1 MPFRSICAKHF
12 TLLLLCTLLGSF
24 ANACGAGEDDQRAAD
39 QANLRYVTAS
49 SGLVLRSNP
58 DRNAERLTAIPAG
71 HAVQLIEEKP
81 EEVNINGTTGHWCY
95 VRFGEQQGWVF
106 GAYLTDQAPAV
117 PVGRAN
123 VECYRFQSDTTTA
136 TLRLETTGN
145 QVRGEVEAVIQD
157 AANSYFTS
165 YSQHFTGER
174 EGQDLRV
181 EIVTEIED
189 DIQHASQVWNL
200 QGQQLTA
207 DGNRFRKVQ
216 CQGQ

>member
-1 MPFRSICAKHF
+1 MPFRSICVNHLR
-12 TLLLLCTLLGSF
+12 LLLAIVLLSILGSG
-24 ANACGAGEDDQRAAD
+24 CGGNGDDQTAAE

-106 GAYLTDQAPAV
+106 GAYLTAQAPAV

-136 TLRLETTGN
+136 TLRLETTGS

-157 AANSYFTS
+157 AANSYFSS
-165 YSQHFTGER
+165 YSQHFTGQR
-174 EGQDLRV
+174 DGQDLRV

-189 DIQHASQVWNL
+189 DIQNANQVWHL
-200 QGQQLTA
+200 EGQELTA